1 MDIFQ
6 VWYDVNN
13 VMEAWDELLNAIS
26 VNTDLH
32 KQSTFQYDCVDIT
45 RQSLQLLL
53 DYSYQ
58 KIIKYIFEKDI
69 TWFEYVFS

>member
-1 MDIFQ
+1 MNFLQ

-13 VMEAWDELLNAIS
+13 VVEAWDELLNAIS
-26 VNTDLH
+26 VNTELH
-32 KQSTFQYDCVDIT
+32 KQRTFQYDCVDMT

-58 KIIKYIFEKDI
+58 KIIKYVFKQDI
-69 TWFEYVFS
+69 IWFE